1 MPPWDLTGIGR
12 CGSSCVY
19 VCRTRF
25 AKGLPMEVV
34 SIIGW
39 VGAIFLVTFALY
51 NLFHYVLFL
60 LATHPQDAGNIG
72 HELNEFERRQL
83 VEWAPRPADFLKH
96 DDENRTYDDIFGAYR
111 SELASYST
119 CVFPRTIFS
128 APYAADYCLLK
139 PWDGMR
145 LLDLG
150 CGSGA
155 AADYIASRSKV
166 DITCVTNSPVQEN
179 ICRRRFEKF
188 GGRVRVMVA
197 DFDSLDLPDASFD
210 AIYSLESIGYTK
222 DIEAWLA
229 RYWRMLKPGGRLLI
243 RSPGSLDFCR
253 REKDYRNV
261 TAFFN
266 NWRYNFLGSNLL
278 VYFMRRLGFEPI
290 EIPAAAVRGL
300 WFDLELHPASV
311 LVEVQAAHAL
321 DGGPGKNH
329 LAYVED
335 FRVRQRLQYR
345 RRHQTGPSNGDPCIA
360 SRKRTGVGSRLIL
373 HAGPVH
379 AGHARLSVQEA
390 KPVYFCLATTQARRI
405 RAVRIACR
413 PTTGHK
419 RTPTERPSMPTE
431 RKKIVASRL

>member
-290 EIPAAAVRGL
+290 EYRRLPFGAYGL
-300 WFDLELHPASV
+300 TWNFIQHLFLWKFKLRMRSMVDLEKIIWRTSKIFVFGNGYNIVVATKPARAMATPA
-311 LVEVQAAHAL
+311 LQAAR
-321 DGGPGKNH
+321 
-329 LAYVED
+329 E
-335 FRVRQRLQYR
+335 RV
-345 RRHQTGPSNGDPCIA
+345 SA
-360 SRKRTGVGSRLIL
+360 
-373 HAGPVH
+373 AG
-379 AGHARLSVQEA
+379 
-390 KPVYFCLATTQARRI
+390 
-405 RAVRIACR
+405 
-413 PTTGHK
+413 
-419 RTPTERPSMPTE
+419 
-431 RKKIVASRL
+431 